1 MFSCRGTGY
10 TAALERVN
18 AASSRRYPPGCA
30 CRFGFATRGASLSD
44 GQPFVGSPAEYNSL
58 PRWVQGSSPHPAANK
73 RDINKPFPNV
83 TRPGARVPGVT
94 ERVGCVRHFIR
105 PRLLMSVGRGNW
117 RWPTNSATAKL
128 NQQTREWLD
137 REWEAAQK
145 QHDLSPDDEIDKLV
159 KFRVRSIRYV
169 LFTQVLGCVEN
180 RKRSTTAL
188 KPSASG
194 LAATWTPRQFCK
206 DVVVP
211 WSDANQ
217 KVLGKSRDPYAS
229 NPLRRDRLTAEMPGV
244 RDTDRSAWRS
254 LYEYLAGLDHL
265 AQKELKNEF
274 RRILRSLVRWQR
286 EQMPRTSRTSEIMR
300 TIQEGLNRLAVDRA
314 SSDAAWTRAVKTKLC
329 EIGRDFNYRVGASK
343 LGHFG
348 EFLYDVTWLEYEYVG
363 DPISPLIDVHLVAE
377 CEWKSFEFIIE
388 DFEKLL
394 LARASVRLMIF
405 NGNFKPGPEKIAAQ
419 LAERIRAFKGT
430 RDEDAWLLAAFEGL
444 DDGRWRFRYF
454 PVEGATSLINLSKAE
469 NPDFHA

>member
-1 MFSCRGTGY
+1 
-10 TAALERVN
+10 
-18 AASSRRYPPGCA
+18 
-30 CRFGFATRGASLSD
+30 
-44 GQPFVGSPAEYNSL
+44 
-58 PRWVQGSSPHPAANK
+58 
-73 RDINKPFPNV
+73 
-83 TRPGARVPGVT
+83 
-94 ERVGCVRHFIR
+94 
-105 PRLLMSVGRGNW
+105 MSVGRGNW

-159 KFRVRSIRYV
+159 KFRVRSMRYA

-194 LAATWTPRQFCK
+194 LADTWTPRQFCK

-254 LYEYLAGLDHL
+254 LYEHLAGLDHL
-265 AQKELKNEF
+265 AQEELKNEF

-286 EQMPRTSRTSEIMR
+286 EQMPRPSRTSEIMR
-300 TIQEGLNRLAVDRA
+300 TIQEALKRLEVDRA
-314 SSDAAWTRAVKTKLC
+314 ASNAVWTKAIKTKLC
-329 EIGRDFNYRVGASK
+329 EIGRGFNYRVGASNV
-343 LGHFG
+343 GDYG
-348 EFLYDVTWLEYEYVG
+348 EWLYDVTWLEGEPEG
-363 DPISPLIDVHLVAE
+363 LMIDAHLVAE
-377 CEWKSFEFIIE
+377 CEWGSFEDIVE
-388 DFEKLL
+388 DFDKLL

-405 NGNFKPGPEKIAAQ
+405 DGGHKPGSEKIAAQ

-430 RDEDAWLLAAFEGL
+430 CDEDAWLLAAFEGL
-444 DDGRWRFRYF
+444 DDGRWGFRYF
-454 PVEGATSLINLSKAE
+454 SVEGATSLINLSKAE
-469 NPDFHA
+469 NQDFYA